1 MWPMIF
7 MMAMQAGSSYM
18 QGRARAQELKGQEA
32 MSKYNAKVAEMD
44 AAAAARKTDFDQMMQ
59 LRESERVMGRLR
71 AEQGASGARTDVG
84 GPLAVRSAQWAELE
98 LDRFLIGL
106 EGRTQVSKFKSEAA
120 LHRMQAKIHGKGA
133 KNAILTGM
141 LGAGASM
148 AQGYAMG
155 VGAGYWGQSSTAA
168 SAPATSPSSA
178 TLSKGSVQ
186 GPFIGR

>member
-1 MWPMIF
+1 MIA
-7 MMAMQAGSSYM
+7 MMFMQAGASYM
-18 QGRARAQELKGQEA
+18 QGRARAQELAGQEA

-59 LRESERVMGRLR
+59 LRESQRVMGRLR
-71 AEQGASGARTDVG
+71 AEQGAAGARTDVG

-98 LDRFLIGL
+98 LESFLIGL

-120 LHRMQAKIHGKGA
+120 LHRMQAKIAGKGA
-133 KNAILTGM
+133 KNAILTGI

-148 AQGYAMG
+148 AQGYMMG
-155 VGAGYWGQSSTAA
+155 QSAGMWGQPSTPATV
-168 SAPATSPSSA
+168 PATSP
-178 TLSKGSVQ
+178 TLAQGSVQ